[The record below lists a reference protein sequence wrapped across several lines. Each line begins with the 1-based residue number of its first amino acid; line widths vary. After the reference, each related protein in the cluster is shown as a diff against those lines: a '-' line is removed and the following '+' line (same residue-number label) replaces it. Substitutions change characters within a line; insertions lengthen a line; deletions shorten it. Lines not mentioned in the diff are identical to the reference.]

1 MRILNI
7 YFKNINSLEGETRID
22 FTEAPFSDTGVFA
35 ITGPNGSGKS
45 SILDAITLGLYG
57 ETFRFNKPAEHVMT
71 KQTADCFVIIEFS
84 LGSERYQS
92 SWHVERADGQAS
104 GELQPAVMQLV
115 HLNTGDV
122 LATTQQQVCTRMT
135 EITGMNFR
143 NFTRSILLAQGDF
156 AAFLNALD
164 AERMDILEKII
175 STDIYADYKKQV
187 IDQAEQAQQ
196 TIDHTK
202 QKLATIALLPPEKQE
217 AYEHDLIDY
226 QEQSAELL
234 SEQNKLKQ
242 QQAAVKEIAF
252 VQAQITVQKKNL
264 KQAETEAQ
272 QLQQQLERIYANQN
286 ILIFKEEAALINDK
300 NQAIAQSKAD
310 LLALQG
316 ELVQLKNKLA
326 RDNSVAG
333 DLSDKSLTEQQQI
346 ISNLKTQRGQL
357 TANAQSEVT
366 LARSLEAQLA
376 EKKAE
381 LAVLTTWLNEHAA
394 DQSLLTQFPDIGK
407 LNKLQADLLALNTQ
421 QKISAKQAKD
431 SVIAFDNTATA
442 LEKEQKKLSDATDE
456 LAEDQKELTTLMETH
471 TLEQIEALRVEQ
483 QERVKSFEELLYL
496 GSAHQRLS
504 KSGFS
509 LFSFFGGKKQ
519 PELDVDALTLA
530 HEELKLEVLREEN
543 IKKVLEQAV
552 FREGLLKKM
561 ADSRQYLIDNK
572 PCFLCGAL
580 QHPYSK
586 NPPPLND
593 SKQALLDQ
601 QAKIKNLLAKTYSVG
616 RQVEEAR
623 QQSENKQSNWAR
635 RQRVSSQ
642 WLSLCNR
649 LNAAR
654 PDLDIQN
661 IALMEELLTAETE
674 ELKNIITLGTRYRN
688 KQNNIAKLTVS
699 IEKSTAIIEQLQ
711 SNIASMT
718 ADVEVRVQQQS
729 ELESRL
735 QQCEQEEQHTLEQ
748 VVNQLAHLGE
758 KMPGK
763 DKKDTGDALFERL
776 TARKQEYHS
785 YAFRHSSLTEDI
797 ALLTTKHSTC
807 EAEINYYKQQLDPIG
822 AQLQSEE
829 SISLHLALLEK
840 QKLIAD
846 KERLM
851 LEQSTEIANLQQTL
865 LEKIQATACPSLTAL
880 NEMLVLLQRQP
891 ALEQQQAQLNTDI
904 AAKKLAMEKTAVEL
918 EDKFKIAETA
928 LSPDELMAQLK
939 QINERLEL
947 AQLEIQRLEKQ
958 LNEQKTLQQNY
969 YALQLQLQQ
978 QETEAQPCFAEL
990 ALLSEENGMAFR
1002 RRVQQQLA
1010 NKLLV
1015 QTNAILE
1022 KISGRYYLR
1031 QIPSEQGLALVI
1043 EDTLQANAQ
1052 RFPKTLSGGES
1063 FVVSL
1068 ALALGLAELANNG
1081 RSVDSLFI
1089 DEGFGNLDAET
1100 LYIIISTLE
1109 NLQTY
1114 GKTVGVISH
1123 VEAVQKNFKA
1133 QLQVVKKPNGMGMLK
1148 KAS

>member
-71 KQTADCFVIIEFS
+71 KQTADCFAIIEFS

-92 SWHVERADGQAS
+92 SWRVERADGQAS

-115 HLNTGDV
+115 HVNSGEV
-122 LATTQQQVCTRMT
+122 LATTPQQVCMRMT

-196 TIDHTK
+196 IIDYTK
-202 QKLATIALLPPEKQE
+202 QKLAAISLLPPEKQE
-217 AYEHDLIDY
+217 AYQHDLIDY
-226 QEQSAELL
+226 KEQSAELL
-234 SEQNKLKQ
+234 SEQANLKQ
-242 QQAAVKEIAF
+242 QQSAVKDIAF

-264 KQAETEAQ
+264 KQLETESQ
-272 QLQQQLERIYANQN
+272 QLQQQLERIDANQN
-286 ILIFKEEAALINDK
+286 ILVFKEEAELINDK
-300 NQAIAQSKAD
+300 NQVIAQGKAD

-326 RDNSVAG
+326 RDNSVVG
-333 DLSDKSLTEQQQI
+333 DLTDKSLAEQQQI
-346 ISNLKTQRGQL
+346 ISNLKTQKGQL

-366 LARSLEAQLA
+366 LERSLEAQLA
-376 EKKAE
+376 ERKAE
-381 LAVLTTWLNEHAA
+381 LTILATWLNEHTG
-394 DQSLLTQFPDIGK
+394 DESLLTQFPDIGK

-421 QKISAKQAKD
+421 QKIATKQAKD
-431 SVIAFDNTATA
+431 SVAAFDNTVTA
-442 LEKEQKKLSDATDE
+442 LEKEQKKLSDAKDE
-456 LAEDQKELTTLMETH
+456 LADDQQELAELMETH
-471 TLEQIEALRVEQ
+471 TLEEIDTLRVEQ

-496 GSAHQRLS
+496 ALAHQRLS

-509 LFSFFGGKKQ
+509 LFSFFGSKKE
-519 PELDVDALTLA
+519 PEMDSDALIAA
-530 HEELKLEVLREEN
+530 HEDLKKEVLREEN
-543 IKKVLEQAV
+543 IKQVLEQAV

-572 PCFLCGAL
+572 PCPLCGAL

-601 QAKIKNLLAKTYSVG
+601 QARIKNLLAKTYNVG

-654 PDLDIQN
+654 PDLDIHN
-661 IALMEELLTAETE
+661 IALMEELLKAEAE
-674 ELKNIITLGTRYRN
+674 ELKNIITLGTRYRH
-688 KQNNIAKLTVS
+688 KQNNIAKLIAL

-711 SNIASMT
+711 SNTVSMT
-718 ADVEVRVQQQS
+718 ADIDVRKQQQS

-735 QQCEQEEQHTLEQ
+735 QQCQQEEQQTLEQ
-748 VVNQLAHLGE
+748 VVNQLALLGE
-758 KMPGK
+758 KMPSK
-763 DKKDTGDALFERL
+763 DKKDTNDALFDRL
-776 TARKQEYHS
+776 TVRKQAYHG
-785 YAFRHSSLTEDI
+785 YAFRHSNLIDDI
-797 ALLTTKHSTC
+797 ALLTAKHAAC
-807 EAEINYYKQQLDPIG
+807 EAEINYCKQQLDPIG
-822 AQLQSEE
+822 ARLQNEE

-846 KERLM
+846 KERLI
-851 LEQSTEIANLQQTL
+851 LEQSTEIANLQQL
-865 LEKIQATACPSLTAL
+865 LLAKIQTTTCPSLTAL
-880 NEMLVLLQRQP
+880 NEMLVLLQRQS
-891 ALEQQQAQLNTDI
+891 ALEQQLNQLNTTI
-904 AAKKLAMEKTAVEL
+904 TAKKLDMEKTIVEL
-918 EDKFKIAETA
+918 EAKFEIAETA
-928 LSPDELMAQLK
+928 LSPDELTAQLK
-939 QINERLEL
+939 QISERLDI

-958 LNEQKTLQQNY
+958 LNEQKILQKNY
-969 YALQLQLQQ
+969 HALQLQLQQ

-1015 QTNAILE
+1015 QTNAMLE

-1031 QIPSEQGLALVI
+1031 QIPSEQGLALAI
-1043 EDTLQANAQ
+1043 EDTFQANVQ

-1063 FVVSL
+1063 FVISL